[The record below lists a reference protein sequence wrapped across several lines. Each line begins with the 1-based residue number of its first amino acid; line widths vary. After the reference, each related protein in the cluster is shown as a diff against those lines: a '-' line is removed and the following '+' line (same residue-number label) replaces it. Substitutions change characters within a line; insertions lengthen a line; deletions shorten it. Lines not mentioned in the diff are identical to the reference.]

1 MPILSV
7 DTIKQTELTPSE
19 REVLAADRERWQHM
33 GGGGHLDDWL
43 AYGNGL
49 MIRRRLA
56 MRMSYVN
63 SPEGRGYAQAFKEL
77 MKADGLDTMDKTS
90 ISAVLWLHDD
100 ANRLNMLREIRDA
113 MTPGERSRL
122 NSPISARQRVEK
134 EMKARGGGGEGN
146 LRSSPVTIYK
156 QRIAEQDRKIAELE
170 ARANNTDG
178 SLFDLRRDSAED
190 IVSVIT
196 DPSTISEAKAK
207 KIANGILA
215 ALKARQKPAG

>member
-1 MPILSV
+1 MAAAITTTSSPTLSV

-19 REVLAADRERWQHM
+19 REVLARDRERWLRM
-33 GGGGHLDDWL
+33 SGGGHLDDWL
-43 AYGNGL
+43 AYGDGL

-56 MRMSYVN
+56 MRLSYVN
-63 SPEGRGYAQAFKEL
+63 SPEGKGYARAFKEL

-100 ANRLNMLREIRDA
+100 AERLNTLREIRES

-134 EMKARGGGGEGN
+134 ELKARAGGAEGN

-156 QRIAEQDRKIAELE
+156 QRIAEQDPRSRNSRL
-170 ARANNTDG
+170 G
-178 SLFDLRRDSAED
+178 
-190 IVSVIT
+190 
-196 DPSTISEAKAK
+196 
-207 KIANGILA
+207 
-215 ALKARQKPAG
+215 